1 MLCDTGSRSGLPRIE
16 AEEAETKFLLI
27 IRREILRQNNNLN
40 SNNFEHED
48 VITCFANVANVA
60 VLLMFVVWLQM
71 FIIIIVSLSFL
82 FSVLV
87 FLSIHLNRLG
97 HLSLGAVF
105 QKV

>member
-1 MLCDTGSRSGLPRIE
+1 MLCDTGFRSGLPRIE

-27 IRREILRQNNNLN
+27 IRREILRQNINLN

-48 VITCFANVANVA
+48 VITCFANVA
-60 VLLMFVVWLQM
+60 VLLMFVVLLQM

-87 FLSIHLNRLG
+87 FLSIHLNQLE
-97 HLSLGAVF
+97 HLSLGTVS